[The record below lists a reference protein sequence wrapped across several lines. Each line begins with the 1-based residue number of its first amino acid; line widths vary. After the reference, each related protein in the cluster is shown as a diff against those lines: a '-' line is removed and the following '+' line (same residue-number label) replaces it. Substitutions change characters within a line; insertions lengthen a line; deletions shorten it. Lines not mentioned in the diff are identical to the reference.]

1 MTTKRSE
8 VASQGN
14 LPKAGHAGAKRLLIA
29 VCAVL
34 LVVGLG
40 ACEKSQVITY
50 KQGKYQGKTDTKP
63 WDNEQFNGDQTAWER
78 ETKARQLSQNEYRR
92 AN

>member
-1 MTTKRSE
+1 M
-8 VASQGN
+8 
-14 LPKAGHAGAKRLLIA
+14 KRLVILA
-29 VCAVL
+29 AAATLVL
-34 LVVGLG
+34 GLA

-63 WDNEQFNGDQTAWER
+63 WDNEQFKGDQVAWEKAV
-78 ETKARQLSQNEYRR
+78 KARTLGQNEYRR

>member
-1 MTTKRSE
+1 M
-8 VASQGN
+8 
-14 LPKAGHAGAKRLLIA
+14 KRLIA
-29 VCAVL
+29 IVSVAL
-34 LVVGLG
+34 LGVGLA

-63 WDNEQFNGDQTAWER
+63 WDNEQFKGDQVAWEKAV
-78 ETKARQLSQNEYRR
+78 KARTLGQNEYRR

>member
-1 MTTKRSE
+1 M
-8 VASQGN
+8 
-14 LPKAGHAGAKRLLIA
+14 KRLIA
-29 VCAVL
+29 IVSVAL
-34 LVVGLG
+34 LGMGLV

-63 WDNEQFNGDQTAWER
+63 WDNEQFKGDQVAWEKAV
-78 ETKARQLSQNEYRR
+78 KARTLGQNEYRR